1 MTRSK
6 CEPEKFSERPSAES
20 TENHFQFERRWRF
33 RTHIAAARLGWG
45 WGRLTMAAM
54 AAAGDDEPVLDRSFR
69 GHKGGV
75 SCLAFSPT
83 TRQLASGS
91 GDCSVMVWNFKPQL
105 RAFKLEV
112 GLTPLHWARLAC
124 RVLRE
129 SGGVRYLES
138 WVSVVNSRSRADA
151 VAVC

>member
-1 MTRSK
+1 MV
-6 CEPEKFSERPSAES
+6 
-20 TENHFQFERRWRF
+20 
-33 RTHIAAARLGWG
+33 
-45 WGRLTMAAM
+45 
-54 AAAGDDEPVLDRSFR
+54 AAGDDEPVLDRSFR

-112 GLTPLHWARLAC
+112 GQTPAYTGGALPVKCCASRVAC
-124 RVLRE
+124 A
-129 SGGVRYLES
+129 S
-138 WVSVVNSRSRADA
+138 
-151 VAVC
+151 